1 MNLNKILLI
10 TLFKFKFI
18 IVLFADDIKTI
29 SPCIGELN
37 DGKRI
42 DLTSLANQKT
52 FK

>member
-1 MNLNKILLI
+1 MILNKILLI
-10 TLFKFKFI
+10 TLFKLNLI
-18 IVLFADDIKTI
+18 IVVFADDIRTI
-29 SPCIGELN
+29 SPCIGELK